1 MRVRQNLYLKWPWI
15 YESYN
20 EYVNNIKDLID
31 KFKNL
36 SNIELRI
43 RFREGPECDLETFK
57 KLVDIN
63 KNDFVRISKIKD
75 FFKDL
80 DNSDCLISFSSTSI
94 EEALFLNKKILIYQG
109 SKNYRHI
116 NYKFNGQ

>member
-1 MRVRQNLYLKWPWI
+1 MKRFVFLHASTPKSLSKWPWI

-43 RFREGPECDLETFK
+43 RFREGPECDLETLK

-63 KNDFVRISKIKD
+63 KNDFVPISKIK
-75 FFKDL
+75 
-80 DNSDCLISFSSTSI
+80 I
-94 EEALFLNKKILIYQG
+94 FLKI
-109 SKNYRHI
+109 
-116 NYKFNGQ
+116 